1 MYVSWHRTPRLCAG
15 TCCKISARSCALS
28 CCCLGCKPII
38 SGSSSNTTKTQ
49 RHASQAWNLTLKL
62 LSPPLRTETPEPV
75 LCYAARTA
83 LKPTA
88 PHVFTGE
95 LNFFKNLL
103 QVTHWIHLFCHAVIH
118 PLLLSSASNLCATRA
133 AEAKCQL
140 LTKKPS
146 ETL

>member
-1 MYVSWHRTPRLCAG
+1 MLQDLCTLLCSFLLLFGLQAYHIRQQQQHNQN
-15 TCCKISARSCALS
+15 TKARF
-28 CCCLGCKPII
+28 
-38 SGSSSNTTKTQ
+38 SSMK
-49 RHASQAWNLTLKL
+49 LTLKL

-103 QVTHWIHLFCHAVIH
+103 QVTH
-118 PLLLSSASNLCATRA
+118 
-133 AEAKCQL
+133 
-140 LTKKPS
+140 
-146 ETL
+146 